1 MTYPKPSSTSVSL
14 PLQDSVQ
21 EPDELTRFRD
31 DWKHEVEL
39 HHHADTLRPADGLP
53 DAQHYSAEELPQAQ
67 DSFVCLQHKPSPI
80 VFHAD
85 DTLC

>member
-1 MTYPKPSSTSVSL
+1 MTYPQPSSPSAPL